1 MLMNL
6 SKHKLNTRHKM
17 PDDRYYEI
25 ENQDFREY
33 RKKFNRGGD
42 FIVYSDVQRQSVSY
56 SLDI

>member
-1 MLMNL
+1 
-6 SKHKLNTRHKM
+6 M